1 MQLCWGCR
9 RLDDEGG
16 KMHIPDGFLNAP
28 TIAVTAAVSA
38 ACVGGAV
45 SMVNKKLGEK
55 QVPLM
60 GVTAAFIFAAQM
72 LNFPIAGGTSGHFL
86 GAVFAA
92 VLLGPWAASI
102 IMTSVLLLQCFIFQ
116 DGGITSLGANVLN
129 MGIIAPFA
137 GYYLYKGISGLMGGG
152 RNGMLVGSFVGAWI
166 SVFLA
171 ASACAL
177 ELWASG
183 SSPLKVA
190 FPAMA
195 GWHAVIGVVE
205 GLITAGALSLVLA
218 TRKDLVQLQK
228 A

>member
-1 MQLCWGCR
+1 
-9 RLDDEGG
+9 
-16 KMHIPDGFLNAP
+16 MHIPDGFLNAP
-28 TIAVTAAVSA
+28 TIAITSAVSA

-45 SMVNKKLGEK
+45 VMANKKLGEK
-55 QVPLM
+55 QVPVM

-92 VLLGPWAASI
+92 ILLGPWAATL

-116 DGGITSLGANVLN
+116 DGGVTALGANILN

-137 GYYLYKGISGLMGGG
+137 GYFIYKGISTLMG
-152 RNGMLVGSFVGAWI
+152 RNKKGILAGSFVAAWA

-177 ELWASG
+177 ELWGSG
-183 SSPLKVA
+183 TSPIRSA

-195 GWHAVIGVVE
+195 GWHAIIGIGE
-205 GLITAGALSLVLA
+205 GIITAAALSLVLA
-218 TRKDLVQLQK
+218 TRRDLLGLQRVQEDTHETQM